1 MVRLVMEVW
10 VATLMTFNSLRWMVR
25 LPVHHLRSPGACLDH
40 LLHCNLKA
48 LKVLWLLKLDPER
61 RSIPC
66 HHQFEDADP
75 FRHSVL
81 RGLLTDQTV
90 MDKEVMT

>member
-10 VATLMTFNSLRWMVR
+10 VATSMIFNSLRWMVR
-25 LPVHHLRSPGACLDH
+25 LPVHHLRSPGARPDH

-48 LKVLWLLKLDPER
+48 LKVFLKLDPEH

-66 HHQFEDADP
+66 HHQFEVADP

-81 RGLLTDQTV
+81 RGLTDQTV
-90 MDKEVMT
+90 MDKEAMT